1 MGEKVN
7 RKAFVAVDEEK
18 VNHPKHYIDE
28 NGKECID
35 VMIDTFGKEAVIT
48 FCKLNAFKYMW
59 RAGKKPGSPELEDL
73 KKAEWY
79 ISKQRELTTE

>member
-1 MGEKVN
+1 
-7 RKAFVAVDEEK
+7 
-18 VNHPKHYIDE
+18 
-28 NGKECID
+28 
-35 VMIDTFGKEAVIT
+35 MIDTFGKEAVIT